1 MTETRKMAR
10 EARLR
15 IMRLARQRDTLKT
28 VEGVEQRTSVNDA
41 RIALCFAL
49 GRDLED
55 IDPTSGCDYSR
66 AAYENVRKSWRW
78 NIQMHGWNDWYE
90 RGLNEALANW
100 RKRRPDFVDGDDW
113 DDWLAGLG
121 VQASETVTTL
131 PVNDPAP
138 STEAEQISLFDA
150 A

>member
-1 MTETRKMAR
+1 MTETRIMAR

-41 RIALCFAL
+41 RIALCAAL
-49 GRDLED
+49 GRDFDD
-55 IDPTSGCDYSR
+55 IDPTTGLNYSR
-66 AAYENVRKSWRW
+66 EAYENVRHSWRW
-78 NIQMHGWNDWYE
+78 NIQMHGWNEWWE

-100 RKRRPDFVDGDDW
+100 RKHRPDFVDGDDW
-113 DDWLAGLG
+113 DEWLAGITG
-121 VQASETVTTL
+121 EAAPAAPTQTVTIH
-131 PVNDPAP
+131 
-138 STEAEQISLFDA
+138 AEQISLFPA

>member
-1 MTETRKMAR
+1 MRNMTK

-41 RIALCFAL
+41 RIALCIAR
-49 GRDLED
+49 GVDLDD
-55 IDPTSGCDYSR
+55 IDPTSGTALNRD
-66 AAYENVRKSWRW
+66 AYESFRHSWRW
-78 NIQMHGWNDWYE
+78 NIQMHGLNDWYE
-90 RGLNEALANW
+90 RNLNEALARW
-100 RKRRPDFVDGDDW
+100 RERRPEFVDGDDW

-121 VQASETVTTL
+121 VQAPETVTTL
-131 PVNDPAP
+131 PGSDPEP